1 MLDPDRI
8 RILVSDPDHKLDKT
22 SFLPSLIFK
31 HKNAA
36 FPQLRDLATNKV
48 GGTDVRIRNRTK
60 MSQIN
65 NTTYNY

>member
-48 GGTDVRIRNRTK
+48 RNKYAGFR
-60 MSQIN
+60 SGSIGRRH
-65 NTTYNY
+65 